1 MDLTQLDSRWSSSPS
16 PSSPSPSPTSTP
28 TTTTTTPDSISMSD
42 PKDKEEPEPPLT
54 QPTLTTTTTTT
65 TEKDLTTALN
75 LISTSI
81 AEQRQTTS
89 RALIHSTPFL
99 ATVLGLI
106 IPLALVAEYYRLDR
120 VSAAFTG
127 LAIIA
132 AALKSVELITAG
144 YLDAAG
150 DIGWGW
156 LYGGDENANE
166 HEGED
171 EDEDQ
176 EMNII
181 FVSRWKG
188 SIVGTLVLRVYPA
201 PPSTPT
207 KKIPLIRAWTVK
219 QAYRGN
225 GVGRSL
231 LRLAITHCRSNG
243 WADPAFAIDHANC
256 LRVLPSWFYGG
267 LVPGERIARE
277 GLKRELGEVGNSKE

>member
-1 MDLTQLDSRWSSSPS
+1 
-16 PSSPSPSPTSTP
+16 
-28 TTTTTTPDSISMSD
+28 MSD

-65 TEKDLTTALN
+65 AKDLTTALN

-106 IPLALVAEYYRLDR
+106 IPHALVTEFYRLDR

-150 DIGWGW
+150 DM
-156 LYGGDENANE
+156 DT
-166 HEGED
+166 
-171 EDEDQ
+171 
-176 EMNII
+176 
-181 FVSRWKG
+181 
-188 SIVGTLVLRVYPA
+188 IVGTLVLRVYPA
-201 PPSTPT
+201 PPSTST

-231 LRLAITHCRSNG
+231 LRLAVTHCRSNG
-243 WADPAFAIDHANC
+243 WADPAFAVDHANC

-267 LVPGERIARE
+267 LVPGESVARE
-277 GLKRELGEVGNSKE
+277 VLERELGEVGGVDGDEHSE

>member
-1 MDLTQLDSRWSSSPS
+1 
-16 PSSPSPSPTSTP
+16 
-28 TTTTTTPDSISMSD
+28 MSD
-42 PKDKEEPEPPLT
+42 TKDKEEIEQPLT
-54 QPTLTTTTTTT
+54 QPTLTTSTTT
-65 TEKDLTTALN
+65 TEKDLITALN

-89 RALIHSTPFL
+89 RALIHRTPFL

-106 IPLALVAEYYRLDR
+106 TPLVLVTEYYRLDR

-127 LAIIA
+127 LAIVA

-150 DIGWGW
+150 DIGWEW
-156 LYGGDENANE
+156 LYGGDRNGDENE
-166 HEGED
+166 HEWAQRED
-171 EDEDQ
+171 RNTDKE

-181 FVSRWKG
+181 FVSRWKD

-207 KKIPLIRAWTVK
+207 PTSKTKKKPLIRAWTVK

-231 LRLAITHCRSNG
+231 LHLAITHCRSSG
-243 WADPAFAIDHANC
+243 WDDPEFAVDHANC
-256 LRVLPSWFYGG
+256 LRVLPGWFYGG
-267 LVPGERIARE
+267 LVPGERVARE
-277 GLKRELGEVGNSKE
+277 VLERELREVGGVDGDEYSE

>member
-1 MDLTQLDSRWSSSPS
+1 
-16 PSSPSPSPTSTP
+16 
-28 TTTTTTPDSISMSD
+28 MSD
-42 PKDKEEPEPPLT
+42 PKGKEEPEPPMT

-65 TEKDLTTALN
+65 AKDLTTALN

-106 IPLALVAEYYRLDR
+106 IPHALVTEFYRLDR

-156 LYGGDENANE
+156 LYGGDENGDE
-166 HEGED
+166 KEPEGEGED
-171 EDEDQ
+171 EDQ
-176 EMNII
+176 EVNII
-181 FVSRWKG
+181 LVSRWKDT
-188 SIVGTLVLRVYPA
+188 IVGTLVLRVYPA

-231 LRLAITHCRSNG
+231 LRLAATHCRSNG
-243 WADPAFAIDHANC
+243 WADPAFAVDHANC

-267 LVPGERIARE
+267 LVPGESVARE
-277 GLKRELGEVGNSKE
+277 VLERELGEVGSVDGDEHLE